1 MTTRLPKLELLSAA
15 LGQDERTAVDPLLE
29 AALHGDGDAFSRLVK
44 PHLSLLYGIAHRACG
59 DRALAEDAVQETLVL
74 AYRRLG
80 RLRDPSALRP
90 FLAGIAS
97 RRART
102 LLRGARRRTAREEVS
117 QTPERPARA
126 DEALEAARLAGQ
138 IRLALAELPA
148 KRQQVV
154 LLKLEGRLTY
164 EEIAAALGTSEGS
177 ARVLAHLGMKQLRAA
192 LEDQRG

>member
-80 RLRDPSALRP
+80 RLRDPSALRS

-97 RRART
+97 RRAQT
-102 LLRGARRRTAREEVS
+102 LLRGARRRAAREEAS
-117 QTPERPARA
+117 QIPERPARA
-126 DEALEAARLAGQ
+126 DEALEAARLAER

-154 LLKLEGRLTY
+154 LLKLEGRLSY

-177 ARVLAHLGMKQLRAA
+177 ARVLAHLGMKQLRDA
-192 LEDQRG
+192 LEEQRG